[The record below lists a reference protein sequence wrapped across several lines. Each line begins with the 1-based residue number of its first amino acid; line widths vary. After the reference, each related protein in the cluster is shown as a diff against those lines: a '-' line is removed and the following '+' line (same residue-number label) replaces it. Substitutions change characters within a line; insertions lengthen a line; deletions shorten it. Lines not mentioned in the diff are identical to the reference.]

1 MIFEEYNNYK
11 FLILSL
17 IVIIQTLLLLN
28 FRNQIAKY
36 FKIFDVPNNRKI
48 HKNPVPLLGGICF
61 YSFLLILLTN
71 NLINGHLLITK
82 FITLAVI
89 YSVFFLV
96 GLFDDIKTL
105 SAKTRTIIIVFS
117 ALILLFF
124 DKEFLLTELNFK
136 TTELTIQLNQF
147 SFIFTLFCIF
157 SLYNALNFIDGYNGS
172 ATSIIIFLESIF
184 IFSNQ
189 AIYT

>member
-36 FKIFDVPNNRKI
+36 FKIFVVPNNRKI

-71 NLINGHLLITK
+71 NLLNGHLLIK
-82 FITLAVI
+82 IYYLAVI
-89 YSVFFLV
+89 YSVF
-96 GLFDDIKTL
+96 
-105 SAKTRTIIIVFS
+105 SCR
-117 ALILLFF
+117 
-124 DKEFLLTELNFK
+124 
-136 TTELTIQLNQF
+136 
-147 SFIFTLFCIF
+147 
-157 SLYNALNFIDGYNGS
+157 
-172 ATSIIIFLESIF
+172 SI
-184 IFSNQ
+184 
-189 AIYT
+189 